1 MYLKKIHVRIFS
13 TQSWEDLKGLTATL
27 LPPHPSHQ
35 YSSTFRS
42 SKKKSFAKDSL
53 RYPCSAF

>member
-42 SKKKSFAKDSL
+42 SKKNHLPKIV
-53 RYPCSAF
+53 